1 MLNHRAGATR
11 GKATLLLEE
20 VEAALDSSVDA
31 EDLKG
36 QTRTMR
42 RTFELDEEPTEPI
55 KNFRAFRDALET
67 LIYRGQ
73 RSTGKLADPQ
83 FERGRD
89 IGFATGSFTASTV
102 RGRGYGSGP

>member
-1 MLNHRAGATR
+1 
-11 GKATLLLEE
+11 
-20 VEAALDSSVDA
+20 VDA

-36 QTRTMR
+36 QIRTMR

-67 LIYRGQ
+67 LIYQGQ

-89 IGFATGSFTASTV
+89 TGFATGSFTASTV